1 MGPPL
6 TVSNAAT
13 EADQHDPRHAD
24 AGQNGGQ
31 IYGQMVMNKFKI
43 EDGALRPID
52 TLWLVDD
59 KKIAART
66 KS

>member
-1 MGPPL
+1 MGTPS

-13 EADQHDPRHAD
+13 EADYQHGPRHAD

-43 EDGALRPID
+43 EDGALRLIG
-52 TLWLVDD
+52 TYTV
-59 KKIAART
+59 AG
-66 KS
+66 